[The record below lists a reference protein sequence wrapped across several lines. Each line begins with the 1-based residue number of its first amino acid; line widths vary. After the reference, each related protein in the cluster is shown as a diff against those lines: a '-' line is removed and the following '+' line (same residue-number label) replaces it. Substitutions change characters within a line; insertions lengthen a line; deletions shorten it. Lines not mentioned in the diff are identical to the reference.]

1 MPILHDKLVIL
12 QSLTLIIHDFSNVKI
27 FCSLRLLIYPQ
38 PHGTPLKMFRVLAP
52 DKHRNPKISA
62 KCKGYVTNTKTKV
75 SKKNYSFGAKNRLG
89 IESRGHT
96 RSKWKYTQLQGEL
109 KDTNFKYS
117 FFVITIRTN
126 LM

>member
-75 SKKNYSFGAKNRLG
+75 SKKNYSFGAKNRLE
-89 IESRGHT
+89 IESIGLKG
-96 RSKWKYTQLQGEL
+96 SKSK
-109 KDTNFKYS
+109 KYS
-117 FFVITIRTN
+117 ASGRIARH
-126 LM
+126 